1 MSEVMDA
8 ILTRRSVRAYKPD
21 MPPQEAIDQIILA
34 GTYAAN
40 GMGKQST
47 IIIQVTNKELRDR
60 LEVLNGEI
68 AGRANPQFYGAPV
81 VLIVLADKEV
91 PTAVCDGSLVLGNMM
106 LAAHDL
112 GLASCWV
119 NRAKQTFEMPLGK
132 EILERLGLEDKY
144 IGVGNLIVGYADG
157 VSPAAKPR
165 KENWVYHID

>member
-1 MSEVMDA
+1 MDA

-47 IIIQVTNKELRDR
+47 IIIEVTNKELRDK

-106 LAAHDL
+106 LAAQDL

-132 EILERLGLEDKY
+132 EILASLGLEDKY

-157 VSPAAKPR
+157 EAPAAKPR